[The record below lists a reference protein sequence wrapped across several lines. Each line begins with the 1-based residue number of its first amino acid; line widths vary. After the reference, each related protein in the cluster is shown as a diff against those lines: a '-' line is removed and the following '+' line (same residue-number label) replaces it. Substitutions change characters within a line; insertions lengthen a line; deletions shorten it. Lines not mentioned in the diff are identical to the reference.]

1 MSMRTRVVQVKTL
14 PAGSGIS
21 YGHTYRTTEATR
33 VAVLPIGYEDGFT
46 RALSNR
52 AEVLIGGR
60 RAPVRGRVC
69 MNMCMVDVTAINGVR
84 AGDEVVVLGRQG
96 GESITADDL
105 ARSRRRQVSLRVGL
119 RPGPGTR
126 LS

>member
-1 MSMRTRVVQVKTL
+1 VKTL

-21 YGHTYRTTEATR
+21 YGHTYRTSRPMR
-33 VAVLPIGYEDGFT
+33 VAVLPIGYEDGFA

-52 AEVLIGGR
+52 AEVLIGGC

-69 MNMCMVDVTAINGVR
+69 MNMCMVDVSAINEVR

-105 ARSRRRQVSLRVGL
+105 AQWMGSISYEVLCLLGNNNPREVAEEGQ
-119 RPGPGTR
+119 
-126 LS
+126 